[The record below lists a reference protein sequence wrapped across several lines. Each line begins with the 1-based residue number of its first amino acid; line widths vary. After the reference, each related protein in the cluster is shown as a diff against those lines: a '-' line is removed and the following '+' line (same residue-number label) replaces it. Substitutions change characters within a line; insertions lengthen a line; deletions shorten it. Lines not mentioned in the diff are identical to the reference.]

1 MMNANPL
8 AMVCMASVAISAGT
22 SKCATIMPLISPQTI
37 PTRTP
42 TTIAGKIPK
51 PRSLMS
57 FAETTPESAI
67 IEPMEMSIPPV
78 SRTIVMPT
86 AQIPVMET
94 CRQMFSRFFV
104 DKNVFVRTEKKT
116 NTNRSTR

>member
-1 MMNANPL
+1 MRDHNAADKPADDSNQNADHHRREDPKAEVIDEL
-8 AMVCMASVAISAGT
+8 CGDN
-22 SKCATIMPLISPQTI
+22 
-37 PTRTP
+37 
-42 TTIAGKIPK
+42 AGK
-51 PRSLMS
+51 RNNR
-57 FAETTPESAI
+57 A
-67 IEPMEMSIPPV
+67 MEMSIPPV